1 MSSFDFCCCEKK
13 QKPACMYDCDNG
25 YIVEKVK
32 ETPPNTTAGVGGGV
46 FVYTEVYV

>member
-1 MSSFDFCCCEKK
+1 MV
-13 QKPACMYDCDNG
+13 YDN

-46 FVYTEVYV
+46 FVYTEVYTLMM